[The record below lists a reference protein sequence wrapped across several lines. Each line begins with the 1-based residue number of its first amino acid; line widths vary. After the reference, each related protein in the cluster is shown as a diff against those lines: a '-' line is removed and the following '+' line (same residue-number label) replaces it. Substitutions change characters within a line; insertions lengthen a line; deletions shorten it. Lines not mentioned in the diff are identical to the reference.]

1 MKSATSKGLNEM
13 INFKQMGCVG
23 SLKEYVE
30 PIYDEPN
37 DAQNGETYM
46 AMNVPTNNC
55 REPIYEN
62 SYSRNHPHPQT
73 RFKDIL
79 QVRTADYQ
87 LAVLS

>member
-62 SYSRNHPHPQT
+62 SYSRNHPHPQGHAS
-73 RFKDIL
+73 
-79 QVRTADYQ
+79 RTHLKWEQ
-87 LAVLS
+87 LTIS